1 MGYMPVPTRT
11 RPALG
16 SARPMPKASVRQAPT
31 ATRGANH
38 DPRRGFCNTPCGL
51 CEADMTDSIR
61 RNAAR
66 ARRAR

>member
-1 MGYMPVPTRT
+1 MGYMSVPTRT

-16 SARPMPKASVRQAPT
+16 SSRPMPKVSVRQAPT
-31 ATRGANH
+31 AQRGLQHN
-38 DPRRGFCNTPCGL
+38 PLRGYCNTPCGL
-51 CEADMTDSIR
+51 CEADMADSIR